1 MLRNY
6 IKTCKYTKTLIKGK
20 DIHILL
26 LQRGVTRAAGMSR
39 VGRSGLG
46 LGESRRTRPSRW
58 EIMDIATLVMIM
70 MMSRLAYAH
79 AF

>member
-1 MLRNY
+1 MY
-6 IKTCKYTKTLIKGK
+6 IHKDNGKGK
-20 DIHILL
+20 DIHISL

-58 EIMDIATLVMIM
+58 EIMDMVTLVMMMM
-70 MMSRLAYAH
+70 MMSRLAYAQ

>member
-1 MLRNY
+1 MNVH
-6 IKTCKYTKTLIKGK
+6 K
-20 DIHILL
+20 DIDKRQRHTHSL

-58 EIMDIATLVMIM
+58 EIMDMVTLVMMMMM
-70 MMSRLAYAH
+70 MMSRLAYAQ

>member
-1 MLRNY
+1 MNVH
-6 IKTCKYTKTLIKGK
+6 K
-20 DIHILL
+20 DIDKRQRHTHSL

>member
-1 MLRNY
+1 M
-6 IKTCKYTKTLIKGK
+6 
-20 DIHILL
+20 
-26 LQRGVTRAAGMSR
+26 TRAAGMSR